1 MTSILSD
8 LRKTLRGLSSNRTFA
23 LTVVVTLASG
33 IAAAATIFSVVQA
46 VLVRPVEFS
55 RPGELVHIYFASPPH
70 ILETG
75 LYPRDA
81 EFLQRHVKSLSSVAL
96 MTASHAIV
104 TGAGEPFG
112 TDGVKVSGNYFSV
125 LGAPPQAGR
134 FLSVADDAAGGDEAV
149 VIGDRIWRSHFGAD
163 RRVLGRKIALDG
175 RIHTIVGVAGSQFSS
190 LSNAGFW
197 VPLALTPQQRAED
210 TVGVVLIGRLAAGV
224 RMDIAAAELQGLSLR
239 HAAELPDREGWFFS
253 AVSIVGERLKD
264 APQKLRIVT
273 LAALLLLLTAC
284 LNVSGL
290 LLTRATARKG
300 ELALCRALGAGSF
313 WLFRNVFLEAFVLAL
328 AACVLGVGLASVA
341 LRTFVLLGASILPG
355 IERAR
360 MDSRT
365 LIFAMAIASLTALC
379 SSIVP
384 GSLALQRS
392 VAYDMQAVRRG
403 ASSRSVHRF
412 SAVFLAV
419 QFALTLVLLTGSGLI
434 LNSFI
439 RLALTPMGFDPQ
451 NVLLTQIEF
460 PEQAGGSYAIGEIL
474 AHLRTIPGVTEV
486 SVVQPSVMTG
496 GIQVYPHKPGVKI
509 SKARGD
515 MASVTAISPEFFR
528 VLRIPILEG
537 RAFAEQDLK
546 PSMASVIVNEATARR
561 LWPGEAAIGRELAIP
576 ISGQDE
582 VCRVVGVAGATHLEG
597 ALYPA
602 TMQLYLPYT
611 ALPRSSD
618 AQFLIR
624 TTGKAL
630 PFAKSIRG
638 AIYSVDPNQPVES
651 VMTMKDA
658 ISDSILPQRFYAL
671 LFLNFSI
678 VATVVAA
685 VGLYGLLR
693 YAFATRAHELGVR
706 IALGASPIHIARLI
720 LNFGLGAALCG
731 MVAGIAGV
739 YLTSH
744 VLIAFLH
751 NVDPRDLSTFALT
764 PLVFLLVALGS
775 CLGPYLAIRRID
787 PAVCLRDQ

>member
-1 MTSILSD
+1 MD
-8 LRKTLRGLSSNRTFA
+8 
-23 LTVVVTLASG
+23 V
-33 IAAAATIFSVVQA
+33 A
-46 VLVRPVEFS
+46 V
-55 RPGELVHIYFASPPH
+55 
-70 ILETG
+70 
-75 LYPRDA
+75 
-81 EFLQRHVKSLSSVAL
+81 
-96 MTASHAIV
+96 
-104 TGAGEPFG
+104 
-112 TDGVKVSGNYFSV
+112 
-125 LGAPPQAGR
+125 
-134 FLSVADDAAGGDEAV
+134 
-149 VIGDRIWRSHFGAD
+149 
-163 RRVLGRKIALDG
+163 
-175 RIHTIVGVAGSQFSS
+175 
-190 LSNAGFW
+190 
-197 VPLALTPQQRAED
+197 
-210 TVGVVLIGRLAAGV
+210 
-224 RMDIAAAELQGLSLR
+224 AELQGLSLR

-253 AVSIVGERLKD
+253 AIPIVGERLKD

-273 LAALLLLLTAC
+273 FAALLLLLTAC

-313 WLFRNVFLEAFVLAL
+313 RLFRTVFLEAFVLAV
-328 AACVLGVGLASVA
+328 AACALGVGLAAVA

-355 IERAR
+355 IGRAR
-360 MDSRT
+360 LDSPT
-365 LIFAMAIASLTALC
+365 LIFAMAIAFVTALC
-379 SSIVP
+379 SSILP

-392 VAYDMQAVRRG
+392 VAYDLQAVRRG

-460 PEQAGGSYAIGEIL
+460 PEQGGGSYAIGEIL
-474 AHLRTIPGVTEV
+474 VRMRTIPGVTDV
-486 SVVQPSVMTG
+486 SVVQPSVMAG
-496 GIQVYPHKPGVKI
+496 GIQVYPHKPGARI

-515 MASVTAISPEFFR
+515 VASVAAISPEFFR
-528 VLRIPILEG
+528 VLRIPIIEG
-537 RAFAEQDLK
+537 RAFAEQDLT
-546 PSMASVIVNEATARR
+546 PSRASVIVNAPMARR
-561 LWPGEAAIGRELAIP
+561 LWPGEEAVGRELAIP
-576 ISGQDE
+576 ISGQDQSY
-582 VCRVVGVAGATHLEG
+582 RVVGVVGATHLEG

-611 ALPRSSD
+611 VLPRSSD

-624 TTGKAL
+624 TAGRPL
-630 PFAKSIRG
+630 PLAKSIRG
-638 AIYSVDPNQPVES
+638 AIYNVNPNQPVES

-678 VATVVAA
+678 VSTVVAA

-693 YAFATRAHELGVR
+693 YAFATRVHELGVR

-720 LNFGLGAALCG
+720 LNYGLGAALCG
-731 MVAGIAGV
+731 MIAGIAGV
-739 YLTSH
+739 FLTSH

-751 NVDPRDLSTFALT
+751 NVDPHDLSTFALT

-775 CLGPYLAIRRID
+775 CLGPYLAIRRLD